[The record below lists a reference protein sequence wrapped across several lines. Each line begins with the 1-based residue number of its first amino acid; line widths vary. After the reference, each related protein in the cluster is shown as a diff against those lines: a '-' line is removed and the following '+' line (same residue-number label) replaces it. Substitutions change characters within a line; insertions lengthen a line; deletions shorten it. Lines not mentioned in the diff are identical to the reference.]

1 MCDRYPFRLLVKS
14 VSAVSGRDIM
24 VVKLLP
30 FFFCVFEFFC
40 GFDLFFVLFCLC
52 LVVCMLL
59 FLFSVSAKEL
69 IPVNSLAVMWF
80 PYFVLCLLLR

>member
-1 MCDRYPFRLLVKS
+1 
-14 VSAVSGRDIM
+14 M

-30 FFFCVFEFFC
+30 FFFVVLICF
-40 GFDLFFVLFCLC
+40 LFCFVYVWLF
-52 LVVCMLL
+52 MLL
-59 FLFSVSAKEL
+59 FLFSVSVKEL

>member
-1 MCDRYPFRLLVKS
+1 
-14 VSAVSGRDIM
+14 M

-30 FFFCVFEFFC
+30 FFFVFEFFC

-52 LVVCMLL
+52 LVVCML